1 MVESRGHPRDQDRRP
16 DGGCNHRHVGSHLG
30 SELARRRLGLGA
42 GGHFVPADEHCGPAG
57 GQGRMM
63 EIDSSIR
70 AKWNGGKRKL
80 SAITAIVMHY
90 TANTG
95 QMATAKGNARYFE
108 GGSEGR
114 KASAHYVV
122 DEGET
127 AYECVPLD
135 TVAWSVGDGNKGPYG
150 KLVNNYNSVSIEMV
164 SHTDAAGRYYIPI
177 ETQRHAAEL
186 YAQLKK
192 QLPNVR
198 YVVRHYDVS
207 LKKCPAPMIDEAAWA
222 KFKNLLEE
230 AEEVRYEKLK
240 DVTNQTYRQTLDKL
254 VEKGLLKGKGGEGE
268 DLLLDLAEDNVR
280 MLVVLDRTGVFG
292 D

>member
-1 MVESRGHPRDQDRRP
+1 
-16 DGGCNHRHVGSHLG
+16 
-30 SELARRRLGLGA
+30 
-42 GGHFVPADEHCGPAG
+42 
-57 GQGRMM
+57 M

-70 AKWNGGKRKL
+70 AKWHGGKRKL

-90 TANTG
+90 TANVG
-95 QMATAKGNARYFE
+95 SMATAKGNARYFE

-122 DEGET
+122 DEGST

-150 KLVNNYNSVSIEMV
+150 QLVNNYNSVSIEMV
-164 SHTDAAGRYYIPI
+164 SHTDERGAYYIPE

-192 QLPNVR
+192 QLPNVK

-207 LKKCPAPMIDEAAWA
+207 LKKCPAPMVDEAAWA

-230 AEEVRYEKLK
+230 ATEVRYEKLR
-240 DVTNQTYRQTLDKL
+240 DVNNALYRATLDKL
-254 VEKGLLKGKGGEGE
+254 IAKGLLKGKGGEGE
-268 DLLLDLAEDNVR
+268 DLTLDLSEDNVR
-280 MLVVLDRTGVFG
+280 MLVILDRTGVF
-292 D
+292 DK

>member
-1 MVESRGHPRDQDRRP
+1 
-16 DGGCNHRHVGSHLG
+16 
-30 SELARRRLGLGA
+30 
-42 GGHFVPADEHCGPAG
+42 
-57 GQGRMM
+57 M
-63 EIDSSIR
+63 EVDSSIR
-70 AKWNGGKRKL
+70 AKWHGGKRAL
-80 SAITAIVMHY
+80 AAVRAIVMHY
-90 TANTG
+90 TANSG

-122 DEGET
+122 DEGNV

-135 TVAWSVGDGNKGPYG
+135 TVAWSVGDGNKGPFG
-150 KLVNNYNSVSIEMV
+150 KFVNNYNSVSIEMV
-164 SHTDAAGRYYIPI
+164 SHTDAAGRYYIPM

-186 YAQLKK
+186 YAQLLR
-192 QLPNVR
+192 QLPNVK

-207 LKKCPAPMIDEAAWA
+207 LKRCPAPMIDEAAWA
-222 KFKNLLEE
+222 KFKTLLEE
-230 AEEVRYEKLK
+230 ACEVRYERLR
-240 DVTNQTYRQTLDKL
+240 DVDNKTYRATLDKL

-280 MLVVLDRTGVFG
+280 MLVILDRTGVFG

>member
-1 MVESRGHPRDQDRRP
+1 MI
-16 DGGCNHRHVGSHLG
+16 
-30 SELARRRLGLGA
+30 
-42 GGHFVPADEHCGPAG
+42 
-57 GQGRMM
+57 
-63 EIDSSIR
+63 IDSSIR
-70 AKWNGGKRKL
+70 AKWHGGKRKL

-90 TANTG
+90 TANKG
-95 QMATAKGNARYFE
+95 QAATAKGNARYFE

-135 TVAWSVGDGNKGPYG
+135 TVAWSVGDGSRGPYG
-150 KLVNNYNSVSIEMV
+150 RVVNNYNSVSIEMV
-164 SHTDAAGRYYIPI
+164 SHTDGNKRYYIPE

-192 QLPNVR
+192 QLPNVK

-207 LKKCPAPMIDEAAWA
+207 LKKCPAPMIDEGEWK

-230 AEEVRYEKLK
+230 AEEVRYEKLR
-240 DVTNQTYRQTLDKL
+240 DVTNQTYRNTLDRL
-254 VEKGLLKGKGGEGE
+254 VEKGVLAGKGGAGE
-268 DLLLDLAEDNVR
+268 ERIIDLSEDNVR
-280 MLVVLDRTGVFG
+280 ILVMLDRAGAF
-292 D
+292 DR